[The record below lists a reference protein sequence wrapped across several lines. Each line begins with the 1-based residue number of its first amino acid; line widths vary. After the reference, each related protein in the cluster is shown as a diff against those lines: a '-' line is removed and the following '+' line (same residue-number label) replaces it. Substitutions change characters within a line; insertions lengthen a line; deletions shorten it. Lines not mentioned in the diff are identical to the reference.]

1 MTTQM
6 DIIADLGVA
15 PTFDASREAERRLG
29 FLKDY
34 LQRSGLRTYVLG
46 ISGGIDSTTA
56 ALLAQRAVRE
66 LRDEG

>member
-34 LQRSGLRTYVLG
+34 L
-46 ISGGIDSTTA
+46 
-56 ALLAQRAVRE
+56 
-66 LRDEG
+66 